1 MVFSEFEVKKTCFKF
16 KDAAKALA
24 ADCTGSL
31 EEEMT
36 SKTVTKKCRGVTVK
50 SVTKGTGEGTLNI
63 ALHIP
68 YEIYKEGLGM
78 ELETL
83 KDGVLAY
90 GSNSVHKE
98 FCYTNLVED
107 EDGNEKLKAYP
118 HCTFANKP
126 TVTIENGAEEVA
138 LVEGTINV
146 TPDEYGNGVYE
157 ALSEGLVEDVKTAWL
172 ENFTPAL
179 VQVASA

>member
-1 MVFSEFEVKKTCFKF
+1 MIFSEFEVQKTCFNF
-16 KDAAKALA
+16 KDSEQAMA
-24 ADCTGSL
+24 ADCTGTL

-36 SKTVTKKCRGVTVK
+36 SKTVIKKCRGVTAK
-50 SVTKGTGEGTLNI
+50 SVTKGTGEGVLTI

-78 ELETL
+78 ELDTL

-98 FCYTNLVED
+98 FCYTNLVTD
-107 EDGNEKLKAYP
+107 EDGVVKYKAYP
-118 HCTFANKP
+118 KCTFASKP
-126 TVTIENGAEEVA
+126 TVSIENGAEEVA
-138 LVEGTINV
+138 LVEGAINV

-157 ALSEGLVEDVKTAWL
+157 ALADGLAEDIASKWMT
-172 ENFTPAL
+172 NFTPDL
-179 VQVASA
+179 VQVATA